1 MKRVYVAG
9 PMNADSILAMLENIS
24 KGIRLGGEV
33 LKLGFAPF
41 VPHFD
46 ILFRIQQGE
55 DFDVPMRTYYDYTM
69 EFLKTCD
76 CVLVCP
82 GWENSVGTKAEIA
95 EAKQNGIPVFYD
107 LESLKEYYKIHDK

>member
-24 KGIRLGGEV
+24 KGIRPGGEV

-46 ILFRIQQGE
+46 ILFRIPDG
-55 DFDVPMRTYYDYTM
+55 
-69 EFLKTCD
+69 KT
-76 CVLVCP
+76 P
-82 GWENSVGTKAEIA
+82 
-95 EAKQNGIPVFYD
+95 
-107 LESLKEYYKIHDK
+107 